1 MRRSRVMTWL
11 AAAVAAAPLA
21 AQTAAPVTM
30 PAGAYVIQ
38 PRDSTAKP
46 EDVGISGW
54 PFVLKSNGAFT
65 LTSPDS
71 LTFTG
76 KLEQKNGL
84 ATYTDQNCGD
94 PGVYY
99 VRKERG
105 GYAFDVK
112 SEACPGRDS
121 GWVKLLFVPG
131 RPKKTP

>member
-1 MRRSRVMTWL
+1 MRWL
-11 AAAVAAAPLA
+11 GAAIAAAPLA
-21 AQTAAPVTM
+21 AQAPAPVTM

-46 EDVGISGW
+46 DDVGIAGW

-76 KLEQKNGL
+76 KLEQKDGL

-99 VRKERG
+99 VRKVRG

-131 RPKKTP
+131 RPKKSP

>member
-1 MRRSRVMTWL
+1 MRKGTKLGWSL
-11 AAAVAAAPLA
+11 AAVIAVPLA
-21 AQTAAPVTM
+21 AQTPTPVIM
-30 PAGAYVIQ
+30 PAGAYIIQ
-38 PRDSTAKP
+38 PRDSMAKP
-46 EDVGISGW
+46 DDVGITGW